1 MAPARLTSFSK
12 LIITLGI
19 LLLVFFGGKWV
30 LNNTSFG
37 QGLQDTVQDAKAE
50 QEAQAKNSQNN
61 SESSTTTSNSSSTK
75 AETVGATDENGDKVL
90 RVQLVSWGG
99 YAPGLY
105 FNEGALANARS
116 RFYKDYGFKVD
127 FKLNNDLLGA
137 MDAWIAG
144 EYDVLVQTADA
155 FPLYTAPADINAL
168 GPKVFMQVDW
178 SRGGDAIIVKR
189 GIKTVNDLKGKRIAI
204 AVPSPAQTL
213 LISSLEAAGLS
224 YSDVTVI
231 ETADN
236 LAAAELFKGN
246 DVDAAVV
253 WSPDDILATQAVPGS
268 KILLTTNEQSHIIAD
283 IFFAKQS
290 FIDNN
295 RTMVNQF
302 YEGWMKG
309 VAELNSKENQ
319 KKAAKYLGELNGVS
333 TDDALGMMSVVKWS
347 SHGDNMNFFGLNRN
361 YKGQKGEDLYTKM
374 SRKFVETGHAD
385 NVAPPWRSV
394 VSTGAV
400 QAANDKLTGSNYA
413 AEQTKVFKKST
424 GDATA
429 PAISSKPVSIS
440 FASGQYRLD
449 ANAKTIID
457 LQFAETAKIFGNA
470 KIRVEGN
477 TDNVGARGMNID
489 LSKKRAQ
496 SVADYL
502 KSQYGMDANRFVIV
516 GNGPDSPVPGCES
529 NQNESC
535 KAKNRRTDFQLIA
548 D

>member
-12 LIITLGI
+12 LIITLAI

-30 LNNTSFG
+30 LNNTAFG
-37 QGLQDTVQDAKAE
+37 KGLQNTVEEAKAE
-50 QEAQAKNSQNN
+50 QEAQTENSSSSN
-61 SESSTTTSNSSSTK
+61 SSTTSTDSGSTN
-75 AETVGATDENGDKVL
+75 AETVGSTDENGDKVL

-105 FNEGALANARS
+105 FNEGAVANARS
-116 RFYKDYGFKVD
+116 RFFKDYGFKVD

-168 GPKVFMQVDW
+168 GPKAFMQVDW

-213 LISSLEAAGLS
+213 LISSLEAAGLK
-224 YSDVTVI
+224 YSDVTVV
-231 ETADN
+231 ETSDN

-283 IFFAKQS
+283 ILFAKQS

-295 RTMVNQF
+295 RQMINQF

-309 VAELNSKENQ
+309 VAELNNDANQ

-333 TDDALGMMSVVKWS
+333 TDDALGMMSVVKWT
-347 SHGDNMNFFGLNRN
+347 SHGDNMNFFGLNRS

-413 AEQTKVFKKST
+413 AEKSKVFKKSST
-424 GDATA
+424 DATA

-440 FASGQYRLD
+440 FASGQFQLD

-489 LSKKRAQ
+489 LSQKRAQ
-496 SVADYL
+496 SVANYL
-502 KSQYGMDANRFVIV
+502 KSQYGMDGNRFVIV
-516 GNGPDSPVPGCES
+516 GNGPDNPVAGCES

>member
-12 LIITLGI
+12 LLITLAI

-30 LNNTSFG
+30 LNNTAFG
-37 QGLQDTVQDAKAE
+37 QGLQDTVEEAKAE
-50 QEAQAKNSQNN
+50 QEAEAKN
-61 SESSTTTSNSSSTK
+61 EDKGSSTSANSNSGSTK
-75 AETVGATDENGDKVL
+75 VESVPSTDKDGDKVL

-105 FNEGALANARS
+105 FNEGAQANARS

-168 GPKVFMQVDW
+168 GPKAFMQVDW

-189 GIKTVNDLKGKRIAI
+189 GIKTVNDLKGKRIAV

-213 LISSLEAAGLS
+213 LISSLEAAGLK

-231 ETADN
+231 KTADN
-236 LAAAELFKGN
+236 LKAAELFRGN

-253 WSPDDILATQAVPGS
+253 WSPDDIFATQDVPGS

-283 IFFAKQS
+283 IMFASQD
-290 FIDNN
+290 FINAN
-295 RTMVNQF
+295 KTMVNQF

-309 VAELNSKENQ
+309 VAELNNTSNQ

-333 TDDALGMMSVVKWS
+333 TDDALGMMSVVKWT
-347 SHGDNMNFFGLNRN
+347 SHGDNMNFFGLDRS
-361 YKGQKGEDLYTKM
+361 YSGQKGSDLYEKM
-374 SRKFVETGHAD
+374 SRKFVETGDSD

-394 VSTGAV
+394 VYTGAV
-400 QAANDKLTGSNYA
+400 QSANDKLQGSNYA
-413 AEQTKVFKKST
+413 AEKSKVFKKSS
-424 GDATA
+424 GDVSA

-440 FASGQYRLD
+440 FNSGQFQLD

-477 TDNVGARGMNID
+477 TDNVGAKAMNIE
-489 LSKKRAQ
+489 LSRKRAQ
-496 SVADYL
+496 AVADYL
-502 KSQYGMDANRFVIV
+502 KSQYRMDGNRFVIV
-516 GNGPDSPVPGCES
+516 GNGPDKPVPGCEA
-529 NQNESC
+529 NQNASC
-535 KAKNRRTDFQLIA
+535 KAQNRRTDFQLIA

>member
-12 LIITLGI
+12 LLITLGI
-19 LLLVFFGGKWV
+19 ILIVFFGGQWV
-30 LNNTSFG
+30 YNNTSFG
-37 QGLQDTVQDAKAE
+37 QGLKDTVEEAKAE
-50 QEAQAKNSQNN
+50 QEAQAKNGNNN
-61 SESSTTTSNSSSTK
+61 SSSSTASDLESTK
-75 AETVGATDENGDKVL
+75 AETVGSKDENGDKVL

-105 FNEGALANARS
+105 FNEGAQANARS
-116 RFYKDYGFKVD
+116 RFYIDYGFKVD

-155 FPLYTAPADINAL
+155 FPLYTAPDDINAL
-168 GPKVFMQVDW
+168 GPKAFMQVDW

-213 LISSLEAAGLS
+213 LISSLEAAGLQ
-224 YSDVTVI
+224 YSDVTVV
-231 ETADN
+231 ETSDN

-283 IFFAKQS
+283 ILFAKQS

-295 RTMVNQF
+295 KKMVNQF
-302 YEGWMKG
+302 YEGWMTG
-309 VAELNSKENQ
+309 VAELQSDATQ

-333 TDDALGMMSVVKWS
+333 TDDALGMMSVVKWT
-347 SHGDNMNFFGLNRN
+347 SHGDNMNFFGLNRS

-374 SRKFVETGHAD
+374 ARKFVETGHAD

-394 VSTGAV
+394 VSTGAI
-400 QAANDKLTGSNYA
+400 QAANEKLTGSNYA
-413 AEQTKVFKKST
+413 AEKTKVFKKSSS
-424 GDATA
+424 DAKA

-440 FASGQYRLD
+440 FASGQFQLD
-449 ANAKTIID
+449 ENAKTIID
-457 LQFAETAKIFGNA
+457 IQFAETAKIFGNA
-470 KIRVEGN
+470 KIRIEGN
-477 TDNVGARGMNID
+477 TDNVGAKAMNID
-489 LSKKRAQ
+489 LSRKRAQ

-502 KSQYGMDANRFVIV
+502 RAQYGMDGNRFVIV
-516 GNGPDSPVPGCES
+516 GNGPDNPVVGCES
-529 NQNESC
+529 NQNDAC
-535 KAKNRRTDFQLIA
+535 KARNRRTDFQLIA